1 MADCI
6 FSEPYGQING
16 AIGKDKRYVC
26 RQKTHRIFG
35 MKIDGKGEIYK
46 REPRNYKAFPIVG
59 REKETVEKF
68 QWAFRQMERELA
80 NPDHFA
86 YWKQRFVRQ
95 VEHPDVEI
103 LDKRGRP
110 KVYKD
115 FKAYVRAMLMRGRY
129 EIALVSE

>member
-1 MADCI
+1 MSECI
-6 FSEPYGQING
+6 FSEPYEQING
-16 AIGKDKRYVC
+16 AIGRDKRYIC
-26 RQKTHRIFG
+26 RKKTHHIFG
-35 MKIDGKGEIYK
+35 LKIEGKGEIYK
-46 REPRNYKAFPIVG
+46 REPRNYKQCPIVG

-80 NPDHFA
+80 DEGHFE
-86 YWKQRFVRQ
+86 YWKQRFIRQ

-115 FKAYVRAMLMRGRY
+115 FKAYVRAMLIRGRY
-129 EIALVSE
+129 EIALVKE